1 VFDFLADGSNDSAC
15 EVWILRG
22 AGQLLKPYVPYHAMA
37 KCHSTEMTLKA
48 SSPAA
53 QRLRR
58 PALYRLLNVGSLG
71 RSDLQGLCESR
82 IVRGRPK
89 QAKRLLSPNRVID
102 EIWSSET
109 VNTKIPLAR

>member
-1 VFDFLADGSNDSAC
+1 VSD
-15 EVWILRG
+15 EVRTLRG
-22 AGQLLKPYVPYHAMA
+22 TGQLIKPYVPYHAMA
-37 KCHSTEMTLKA
+37 KYHSIEMTLKA

-58 PALYRLLNVGSLG
+58 AGPYRLLNVGPLG

-89 QAKRLLSPNRVID
+89 HAKRLLSPNRVID